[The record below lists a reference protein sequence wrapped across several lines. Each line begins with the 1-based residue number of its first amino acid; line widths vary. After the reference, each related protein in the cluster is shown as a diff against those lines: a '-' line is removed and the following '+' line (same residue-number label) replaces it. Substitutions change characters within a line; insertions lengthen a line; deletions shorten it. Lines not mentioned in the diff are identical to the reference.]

1 LDGDGVPNDSD
12 NCIDIQNP
20 DQTDTDGDGLGN
32 ACDDDDDNDGIPD
45 VTDNCPLVSNPD
57 QADADGDGVG
67 DACDVVSTQ
76 SYPHIQ
82 ISIYPN
88 PASSELYIY
97 TDATDKIRSLI
108 VYSTMGM
115 SVFSTDETELD
126 SDNRQPIKL
135 DISKLDSGI
144 YILHIT

>member
-1 LDGDGVPNDSD
+1 
-12 NCIDIQNP
+12 
-20 DQTDTDGDGLGN
+20 
-32 ACDDDDDNDGIPD
+32 
-45 VTDNCPLVSNPD
+45 
-57 QADADGDGVG
+57 DADGDGVG

-76 SYPHIQ
+76 SYPYIQ

-144 YILHIT
+144 YILHITDVKGIVVAARFMKI